1 MPAGA
6 QAADEDLVAA
16 GFPHGVS
23 VAVPMVRASTRA
35 SITAMSD
42 IFDNVICGVDDSAAG
57 VLAARIGARVAL
69 PDGKLTLVS
78 VASTKIAVHAGWQM
92 GAVSTQVTGEAREAL
107 ERGREVAGPDDASVS
122 RLLSGE
128 PIDCLL
134 REIELQDPG
143 LMVVGSHGFSR
154 PVGIAL
160 GSVATHLLHEAK
172 CSVLIARAP
181 RNLERWPRSIVAGL
195 DGSTESAVATRMAR
209 QLGERFGARVR
220 AVAAAGGH
228 TDLDMAR
235 RIAVDL
241 EVLPGKPVDELT
253 VLSEFADLVVVGSRG
268 LKGLR
273 ALGSVSERVAHEAR
287 CPVLVVRGQ

>member
-78 VASTKIAVHAGWQM
+78 VAST
-92 GAVSTQVTGEAREAL
+92 
-107 ERGREVAGPDDASVS
+107 
-122 RLLSGE
+122 
-128 PIDCLL
+128 
-134 REIELQDPG
+134 
-143 LMVVGSHGFSR
+143 
-154 PVGIAL
+154 
-160 GSVATHLLHEAK
+160 
-172 CSVLIARAP
+172 
-181 RNLERWPRSIVAGL
+181 
-195 DGSTESAVATRMAR
+195 TESAVATRMAR